1 MQREAGELHAGTA
14 ISTMVA
20 MAIPTT
26 IQTASLGIPDTLF
39 LMVLALVVFG
49 PRRLPEIG
57 RKIGKLMYEF
67 RKISNDF
74 KFQMEEELRV
84 SEEAERQKKLA
95 AAASQVTLD
104 VPPHPVSA
112 APLELA
118 SGTEAHA
125 PGIFAGPEENLH
137 TTESAE
143 AEAHVSGGPP
153 EDGLAAEPAVDG
165 EVRGEVNVPA
175 YKAPVIQPPSTG
187 DPVLAQRPF
196 RGRVATETLAD
207 FDTIAEPVTESGDAA
222 HRVVETPVVVE
233 DEGRIGTEVQP
244 GVVVESERQTHHG

>member
-1 MQREAGELHAGTA
+1 
-14 ISTMVA
+14 MVA

-95 AAASQVTLD
+95 ATASQVTLD

-112 APLELA
+112 EPALELTA
-118 SGTEAHA
+118 GSETHA

-137 TTESAE
+137 DGESPDAE
-143 AEAHVSGGPP
+143 THVSAGPP
-153 EDGLAAEPAVDG
+153 EDGLAVEPAVDG
-165 EVRGEVNVPA
+165 EAVPSNG
-175 YKAPVIQPPSTG
+175 PVIRPPSTG

-196 RGRVATETLAD
+196 RGRVQSEPAAETMAS
-207 FDTIAEPVTESGDAA
+207 FDASAEPVTESGDAA
-222 HRVVETPVVVE
+222 NHVVETPVVVN
-233 DEGRIGTEVQP
+233 DEGRVGTEVQP
-244 GVVVESERQTHHG
+244 GVKESGVAVESERHTHHA